1 MGSVILSLPAFF
13 TALAGA
19 FFVYAFAVL
28 GGYNGTPLQAVLKL
42 LSSWQGCVALIP
54 FILIITHFVIFIYL
68 LVRLARGPALPML
81 AQLYCITIVLLA
93 IGEKIRL
100 LIVDGD
106 ASFWFGAF
114 ALPHVLCLFAIVWA
128 NANSVRPDIRTM
140 AETSVE

>member
-1 MGSVILSLPAFF
+1 MVSAILSLPAVFS
-13 TALAGA
+13 ALAGS
-19 FFVYAFAVL
+19 FLVYAFAVL

-54 FILIITHFVIFIYL
+54 FILIITHIVIFIYL
-68 LVRLARGPALPML
+68 LVRLARGLALPML